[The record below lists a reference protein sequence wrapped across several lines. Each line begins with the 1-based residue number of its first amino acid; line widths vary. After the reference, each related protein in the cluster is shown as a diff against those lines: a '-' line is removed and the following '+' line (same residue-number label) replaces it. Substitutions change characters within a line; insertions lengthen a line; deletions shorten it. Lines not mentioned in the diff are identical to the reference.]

1 MSLHINGNDAVELHR
16 RPYAEMQETPKMP
29 STAWN
34 EPPALLLDE
43 GGLIRDCS
51 TSVETL
57 FGYRLGELVW
67 QHISCLFPQFSD
79 IALLQN
85 GQIDAKLNFISRCG
99 HIFLGLDRQGN
110 TVPLHLN
117 FIRFERD
124 GLCTL
129 RLILRPSG
137 RAAA

>member
-1 MSLHINGNDAVELHR
+1 MNLHMNGNDAREVLG
-16 RPYAEMQETPKMP
+16 RPYPEMQNLPEMR
-29 STAWN
+29 STRCP

-43 GGLIRDCS
+43 SGHIQDCS
-51 TSVETL
+51 KSVESL
-57 FGYRLGELVW
+57 FGYGLGELVW

-79 IALLQN
+79 VALLHN

-99 HIFLGLDRQGN
+99 HTFMGLTRRGD
-110 TVPLHLN
+110 TIPFHLS

-137 RAAA
+137 SAKA